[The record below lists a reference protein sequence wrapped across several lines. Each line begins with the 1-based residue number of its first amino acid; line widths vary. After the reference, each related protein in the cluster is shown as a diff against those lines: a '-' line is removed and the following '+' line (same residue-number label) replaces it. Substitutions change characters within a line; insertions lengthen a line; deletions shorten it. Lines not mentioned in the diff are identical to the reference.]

1 MTNRLYILP
10 IEQVGSQRGPKYFRW
25 RYDPDPPGIACAWAM
40 MDYGF
45 LPYALL
51 YAIDIQPID
60 DTFISSQADVYAWP
74 LDLSPSISDRS
85 RIDTFFEGIGVPTD
99 WLTASNTY
107 LQFLRQMAGLF
118 QFNQRY
124 GTISGGQSLLGN
136 GITLETRWGSL
147 TDQQQDWF
155 NQTVTSFGYTYTV
168 SGNPKLRTLAKQAG
182 DLWGSQPFY
191 LGGIQF

>member
-1 MTNRLYILP
+1 
-10 IEQVGSQRGPKYFRW
+10 
-25 RYDPDPPGIACAWAM
+25 M

-51 YAIDIQPID
+51 LAIDIAPAD
-60 DTFISSQADVYAWP
+60 DTFLSAQADVYAWP
-74 LDLSPSISDRS
+74 LVLTPAISDRTA
-85 RIDTFFEGIGVPTD
+85 INTFFEAINIPTD

-107 LQFLRQMAGLF
+107 LEFLRQMAGLF

-124 GTISGGQSLLGN
+124 GTISGANQSLLGN
-136 GITLETRWGSL
+136 GVTLETRWGQLSA
-147 TDQQQDWF
+147 QQQTWF
-155 NQTVTSFGYTYTV
+155 NQTITSFGYIYTV